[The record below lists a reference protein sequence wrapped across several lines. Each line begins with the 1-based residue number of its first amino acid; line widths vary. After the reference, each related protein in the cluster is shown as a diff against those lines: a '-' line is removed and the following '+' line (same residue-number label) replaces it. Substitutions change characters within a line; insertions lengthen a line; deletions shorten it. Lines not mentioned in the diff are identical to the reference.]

1 MNSFASGIGG
11 GGFMVVREGNGRSK
25 AYNFREAAPGNASR
39 DMYNGF
45 VILYSP
51 SPYAIVESWL
61 RHRLTGHTIIQ
72 AIH

>member
-39 DMYNGF
+39 DMYNGLSSST
-45 VILYSP
+45 VP
-51 SPYAIVESWL
+51 L
-61 RHRLTGHTIIQ
+61 RLLLSSLG
-72 AIH
+72 